1 MKALPVI
8 LFLIALVFAYFE
20 WQHGRAHE
28 VVAQNATD
36 RIEHIEVPAT
46 ENRPAIRVAPT
57 NRSLVLRRIEP
68 GLLGTGKVA
77 TQPANP
83 PAPPNVS
90 PSGLTPQQAQ
100 AEQQKENAALK
111 ATEGPMTTMRI
122 ILTVLFIPACFGI
135 ILAKNRF
142 DDKGRG
148 FAYTTLGV
156 ILTFW
161 LHS

>member
-1 MKALPVI
+1 MKALPILLFVVAVI
-8 LFLIALVFAYFE
+8 FAYFE

-28 VVAQNATD
+28 AVAENAAN
-36 RIEHIEVPAT
+36 RIKSLQVPAI
-46 ENRPAIRVAPT
+46 ASHAPPPHPM
-57 NRSLVLRRIEP
+57 VLKKIEP
-68 GLLGTGKVA
+68 GLIGTGKVA
-77 TQPANP
+77 AKPGSQPAP
-83 PAPPNVS
+83 QPYVPPTGPAP
-90 PSGLTPQQAQ
+90 TQIATTQ
-100 AEQQKENAALK
+100 AEQDKDNAAVQ
-111 ATEGPMTTMRI
+111 ATEGPMITMRI
-122 ILTVLFIPACFGI
+122 ILTILFIPACFGI